1 MDEKIARQ
9 KAEALPSLLLPWYDK
24 NKRDLPWREN
34 TDPYR
39 VWVSEI
45 MLQQTRVEA
54 AKAAEKSSR
63 RKDAPKIFVY
73 ECPYCGGW
81 HLTHRRPAR

>member
-1 MDEKIARQ
+1 MKRQ
-9 KAEALPSLLLPWYDK
+9 IKAGEDPAEFRACGRK
-24 NKRDLPWREN
+24 KR
-34 TDPYR
+34 YA
-39 VWVSEI
+39 
-45 MLQQTRVEA
+45 TRVEA

>member
-1 MDEKIARQ
+1 MRGRPRAGEDP
-9 KAEALPSLLLPWYDK
+9 AEFRACGR
-24 NKRDLPWREN
+24 KRRYE
-34 TDPYR
+34 
-39 VWVSEI
+39 
-45 MLQQTRVEA
+45 TRVEA

-81 HLTHRRPAR
+81 HLTHRRPKG

>member
-1 MDEKIARQ
+1 MRARPRAGEDP
-9 KAEALPSLLLPWYDK
+9 AEFRACGR
-24 NKRDLPWREN
+24 KRRYE
-34 TDPYR
+34 
-39 VWVSEI
+39 
-45 MLQQTRVEA
+45 TRVEA

-81 HLTHRRPAR
+81 HLTHRRPRG

>member
-1 MDEKIARQ
+1 MRARPRAGEDP
-9 KAEALPSLLLPWYDK
+9 AEFRACGR
-24 NKRDLPWREN
+24 KRRYE
-34 TDPYR
+34 
-39 VWVSEI
+39 
-45 MLQQTRVEA
+45 TRVEA

-81 HLTHRRPAR
+81 HLTHRRPKG

>member
-1 MDEKIARQ
+1 MFPKARKSDGRYFTMDGVMDEREFRACGRK
-9 KAEALPSLLLPWYDK
+9 
-24 NKRDLPWREN
+24 KRYE
-34 TDPYR
+34 
-39 VWVSEI
+39 
-45 MLQQTRVEA
+45 TRVDA
-54 AKAAEKSSR
+54 KKAAERSSR

>member
-1 MDEKIARQ
+1 MRERPRAGEDP
-9 KAEALPSLLLPWYDK
+9 AEFRACGR
-24 NKRDLPWREN
+24 KRRYE
-34 TDPYR
+34 
-39 VWVSEI
+39 
-45 MLQQTRVEA
+45 TRVEA

-81 HLTHRRPAR
+81 HLTHRRPKG

>member
-1 MDEKIARQ
+1 MRVRMRAGDDP
-9 KAEALPSLLLPWYDK
+9 AEFRACGRK
-24 NKRDLPWREN
+24 KRYE
-34 TDPYR
+34 
-39 VWVSEI
+39 
-45 MLQQTRVEA
+45 TRVEA

-81 HLTHRRPAR
+81 HLTHRRPK

>member
-1 MDEKIARQ
+1 MRARP
-9 KAEALPSLLLPWYDK
+9 KAGEDPAEFRACGR
-24 NKRDLPWREN
+24 KRRYE
-34 TDPYR
+34 
-39 VWVSEI
+39 
-45 MLQQTRVEA
+45 TRVEA

-81 HLTHRRPAR
+81 HLTHRRPKG

>member
-1 MDEKIARQ
+1 MRERPRAGEDP
-9 KAEALPSLLLPWYDK
+9 AEFRACGR
-24 NKRDLPWREN
+24 KRRYE
-34 TDPYR
+34 
-39 VWVSEI
+39 
-45 MLQQTRVEA
+45 MRVEA

-81 HLTHRRPAR
+81 HLTHRRPKG

>member
-1 MDEKIARQ
+1 MRARPRAGEDPA
-9 KAEALPSLLLPWYDK
+9 KFRACGR
-24 NKRDLPWREN
+24 KRRYE
-34 TDPYR
+34 
-39 VWVSEI
+39 
-45 MLQQTRVEA
+45 TRVEA

-81 HLTHRRPAR
+81 HLTHRRPKG